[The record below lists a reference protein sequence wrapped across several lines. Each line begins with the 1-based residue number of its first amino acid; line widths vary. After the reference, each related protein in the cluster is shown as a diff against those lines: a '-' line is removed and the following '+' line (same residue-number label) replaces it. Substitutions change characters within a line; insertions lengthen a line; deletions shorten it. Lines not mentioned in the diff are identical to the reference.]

1 MIGTVID
8 IPDDVSDEGGGD
20 NILVIGVVVV
30 SMTIVVTM
38 FVYMDH

>member
-1 MIGTVID
+1 MIRTVID
-8 IPDDVSDEGGGD
+8 ILDDVSDGGGGD
-20 NILVIGVVVV
+20 NILVIGVVAV

>member
-8 IPDDVSDEGGGD
+8 IPDDVSYGGGGD